1 MPGMSVGPT
10 FARTGDIVTHY
21 AVDGEPGGTAIVY
34 ANSLGTDLRIWDAVV
49 AELGPGLRSLRYDK
63 RGHGL
68 TDCTP
73 GPYTI
78 EQLATDLDR
87 LMDVAGFDD
96 AIVCGVSVGGE
107 IAQALAALGT
117 KRIRA
122 LVLCD
127 TAAKIG
133 TEAMWADRIA
143 ALETG
148 GIASIADAIL
158 ERWFAPVFRE
168 TDPDGLAGW
177 GNMLLRTPLEGYIGV
192 CGALRDADLT
202 AAAGRIDVPTLV
214 VCGAQDG
221 ATPPDMVEAFAGL
234 IPGAE
239 FALIDGAGHLPSIE
253 QPQALAA
260 RIAAFLKEHDLA

>member
-1 MPGMSVGPT
+1 MSGGLT

-21 AVDGEPGGTAIVY
+21 AVDGEPGGTGIVC
-34 ANSLGTDLRIWDAVV
+34 ANSLGTDLRIWNAVV
-49 AELGPGLRSLRYDK
+49 AELGPGFRSLRYDK

-68 TDCTP
+68 TGCTP

-78 EQLATDLDR
+78 NQLATDLER
-87 LMDVAGFDD
+87 LMDAAGFDD
-96 AIVCGVSVGGE
+96 VILCGVSVGGQ
-107 IAQALAALGT
+107 IAQALKALGT

-133 TEAMWADRIA
+133 TDEMWGQRIA
-143 ALETG
+143 ALEAG
-148 GIASIADAIL
+148 GIAAISDAIL
-158 ERWFAPVFRE
+158 ERWFAPVFRSG
-168 TDPDGLAGW
+168 DPEGLAGW
-177 GNMLLRTPLEGYIGV
+177 GAMLLRTPLEGYVGV

-202 AAAGRIDVPTLV
+202 AEAGRIDVPTLV
-214 VCGAQDG
+214 ACGADDG

-234 IPGAE
+234 IPGAK
-239 FALIDGAGHLPSIE
+239 FVSIPAAGHLPSIE

-260 RIAAFLKEHDLA
+260 AMTAFFTENDLV